1 MIEYFQLL
9 QNMNSNQVF
18 IIAEAGVNHNGSF
31 ELAKNMVEIA
41 SDAGCNAVKF
51 QIFNSEAEISRF
63 AVMAD
68 YQRKATNKN
77 ESLLD
82 MTKKLELTKK
92 EFMYLSGYCKE
103 NEIKFLASASDI
115 ESITILNELGVDM
128 LKVPSGEITNLPY
141 LRKIASLNKKVI
153 MSSGISDLQDIGK
166 AIKVLTQ
173 SGTLQKNITILHC
186 NTEYPTMLEDVNLR
200 AMLTIKDAFGVKV
213 GYSDHT
219 ISLEVPIAATALGAS
234 IIEKHFTLDRNMK
247 GPDHSASLEPSEL
260 RLLVKTIRNTEKLLG
275 DTRKIPSHSELK
287 NKDVVRKSIV
297 ARVNIKKGELFSETN
312 ITTKRPGSGVD
323 PMNWDRV
330 MGAVSKRDFMEDEL
344 IEI

>member
-1 MIEYFQLL
+1 MFKKIL
-9 QNMNSNQVF
+9 

-31 ELAKNMVEIA
+31 KLAKRMVQIA
-41 SDAGCNAVKF
+41 SDAGCDAVKF

-82 MTKKLELTKK
+82 MTKKLELSKK
-92 EFMYLSGYCKE
+92 EFIYLDDYCKE

-115 ESITILNELGVDM
+115 ESISTLEELGVDII
-128 LKVPSGEITNLPY
+128 KVPSGEITDLPY
-141 LRKIASLNKKVI
+141 LRKLGSLNKKVI

-173 SGTLQKNITILHC
+173 SGTFLEHITILHC

-219 ISLEVPIAATALGAS
+219 ISL
-234 IIEKHFTLDRNMK
+234 
-247 GPDHSASLEPSEL
+247 
-260 RLLVKTIRNTEKLLG
+260 
-275 DTRKIPSHSELK
+275 
-287 NKDVVRKSIV
+287 
-297 ARVNIKKGELFSETN
+297 
-312 ITTKRPGSGVD
+312 
-323 PMNWDRV
+323 
-330 MGAVSKRDFMEDEL
+330 
-344 IEI
+344 